1 MPKSS
6 RHSLYGVAVA
16 RGLTTLGLF
25 AINGEARSTFC
36 KEYETTVLIR
46 PSRPVRAIGRVCL
59 VNGKWY
65 LTNFDAATAG
75 R

>member
-6 RHSLYGVAVA
+6 RRSLYGVAVA
-16 RGLTTLGLF
+16 LGLTALGLF

-36 KEYETTVLIR
+36 KKYETTVLIP
-46 PSRPVRAIGRVCL
+46 PSRPVRAIGKVCL

-65 LTNFDAATAG
+65 LANFDAATIG

>member
-6 RHSLYGVAVA
+6 RRLFYGFALLL
-16 RGLTTLGLF
+16 GLTVLGLF
-25 AINGEARSTFC
+25 AISGEARNTYC
-36 KEYETTVLIR
+36 KEYQTTVLIR

-65 LTNFDAATAG
+65 LTSFDAGTAG

>member
-1 MPKSS
+1 MCNSS

-16 RGLTTLGLF
+16 LGLIALGLF
-25 AINGEARSTFC
+25 AISGEARSTFC
-36 KEYETTVLIR
+36 KEYETTVLIA

-65 LTNFDAATAG
+65 LVNFDAATAG

>member
-6 RHSLYGVAVA
+6 RHLFYGFALVL
-16 RGLTTLGLF
+16 GLTTLGLF

-36 KEYETTVLIR
+36 KKYETTVLIP